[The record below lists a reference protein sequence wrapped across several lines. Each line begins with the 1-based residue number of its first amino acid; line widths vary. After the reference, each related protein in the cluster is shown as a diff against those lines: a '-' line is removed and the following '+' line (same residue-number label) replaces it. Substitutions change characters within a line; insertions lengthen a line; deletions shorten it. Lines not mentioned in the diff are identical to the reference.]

1 MSYKPS
7 SLFRLIEEI
16 NRSLFLPH
24 IQRPFVWEEDQMLR
38 LFDSLMRNYPIQTF
52 LFWRTKDEIKARK
65 FMDQV
70 EWDADLSG
78 FYHPNMSQKG
88 VEKVFVLDGQ
98 QRLQTLYAL
107 FSGGI
112 TAPDNR
118 RAEAYFDIASGI
130 EADERGLLHRIK
142 FSADPLPLPWYRVA
156 DAISKDSQRNSEEI
170 ADRVNTALDNLNA
183 SGQAATPETPEQAK
197 HREKRVRRNASQL
210 VSLLREEKHF
220 WIQELDGVAN
230 EYPYSRILDIFV
242 RVNSGGTKL
251 DASDLMFAAM
261 KEAWSDIEEVIEQT
275 TEMLNGTNLQFD
287 KTFPLKCLL
296 VAHGRGAEASPEKFT
311 GPDGDKLMADINNG
325 WVKAEQAFQELRDFL
340 KNDLKVYADKV
351 VRSYNSFIPLF
362 DFIYH
367 NPKPNE
373 ATRALLKAYH
383 YKAQLFG
390 WYSQGTDTVVNAL
403 HTIVGKLSTIGFPMM
418 EVKDYFKKRGN
429 ATELSRS
436 HLQETRLRF
445 ILLNQVYVDQMGS
458 SPFDVKFKGN
468 EPHVDHIYP
477 QSMLRN
483 KLDLLSAEINHLGNL
498 RFMGATDNIRKRAE
512 LPWSYFARLKA
523 SGTDI
528 SKHLLLDEYAND
540 PSKLKFD
547 VNSYRAFRDAR
558 FERMWD
564 ILSTTTNAEIVPGP
578 VMDTTTAA

>member
-16 NRSLFLPH
+16 NRSIFLPH
-24 IQRPFVWEEDQMLR
+24 IQRPFVWEEEQMLR

-65 FMDQV
+65 FMERI
-70 EWDADLSG
+70 EWEADLSD
-78 FYHPNMSQKG
+78 FYHLNISQRG
-88 VEKVFVLDGQ
+88 IEKVFVLDGQ

-107 FSGGI
+107 FRGAVTS
-112 TAPDNR
+112 PDNR
-118 RAEAYFDIASGI
+118 RAEAYFDITSG
-130 EADERGLLHRIK
+130 AFPDEQGFLYQIQ
-142 FSADPLPLPWYRVA
+142 FSAEPLSLPWYRIA
-156 DAISKDSQRNSEEI
+156 DVIGRDSQRNSEEV
-170 ADRVNTALDNLNA
+170 ADRINTALDIPKTQNESA
-183 SGQAATPETPEQAK
+183 GSESPQES
-197 HREKRVRRNASQL
+197 RERERRVRRNASQL
-210 VSLLREEKHF
+210 LSLLREEKHF

-311 GPDGDKLMADINNG
+311 GSDGDKLMADINGG
-325 WVKAEQAFQELRDFL
+325 WSKAEQAFQELRDFL

-351 VRSYNSFIPLF
+351 IRSYNSFIPLF
-362 DFIYH
+362 DFLYH

-373 ATRALLKAYH
+373 GARALLRAYH

-390 WYSQGTDTVVNAL
+390 WYSQSTDTVVNAL
-403 HTIVGKLSTIGFPMM
+403 HTIVGKVSPAGFPMS
-418 EVKDYFKKRGN
+418 EVKEYFRKRGN
-429 ATELSRS
+429 ATELSRH
-436 HLQETRLRF
+436 HLNETRLRF
-445 ILLNQVYVDQMGS
+445 ILLNQIYVDQMGS

-468 EPHVDHIYP
+468 DPHVDHIYP

-483 KLDLLSAEINHLGNL
+483 KFGLLSADINHLGNL

-512 LPWSYFARLKA
+512 LPGDYFTRMKA
-523 SGTDI
+523 AGTDI
-528 SKHLLLDEYAND
+528 SKHLLVDDVAAN
-540 PSKLKFD
+540 PKKLQFD
-547 VNSYRAFRDAR
+547 LQSYLSFRNRR
-558 FERMWD
+558 FERMWE
-564 ILSTTTNAEIVPGP
+564 ILSMTTNPEVRGSAS
-578 VMDTTTAA
+578 

>member
-1 MSYKPS
+1 VSYKPS

-65 FMDQV
+65 FMDRV
-70 EWDADLSG
+70 AWDADLSD
-78 FYHPNMSQKG
+78 FYQPSMSQKG
-88 VEKVFVLDGQ
+88 IEKVFVLDGQ

-107 FSGGI
+107 FRGAI
-112 TAPDNR
+112 TSADNR
-118 RAEAYFDIASGI
+118 HAEAYFDITTGNAP
-130 EADERGLLHRIK
+130 DERGLLHKIQ
-142 FSADPLPLPWYRVA
+142 FSPEPLTLPWYRVA
-156 DAISKDSQRNSEEI
+156 DVIGRDDQKNAEEI
-170 ADRVNTALDNLNA
+170 AERVNTALDNLSA
-183 SGQAATPETPEQAK
+183 TGQGIELETPEAAK
-197 HREKRVRRNASQL
+197 EREKRVRRNVSQL

-261 KEAWSDIEEVIEQT
+261 KEAWADIEEVIEQT
-275 TEMLNGTNLQFD
+275 TEMLNGTNLEFD

-311 GPDGDKLMADINNG
+311 GPDGDKLMDEINGG
-325 WVKAEQAFQELRDFL
+325 WAKAEQAFQELRDFL
-340 KNDLKVYADKV
+340 KNDLKIYADKV
-351 VRSYNSFIPLF
+351 IRSYNSFIPLF
-362 DFIYH
+362 DFLYH

-373 ATRALLKAYH
+373 ADKTLLRAYH

-403 HTIVGKLSTIGFPMM
+403 HGIVGKACPTGFPIL
-418 EVKDYFKKRGN
+418 EVKDYFRKRGN
-429 ATELSRS
+429 ATELSRQ
-436 HLQETRLRF
+436 HLNETRLRF
-445 ILLNQVYVDQMGS
+445 ILLNQVYVDQIGS

-468 EPHVDHIYP
+468 DPHVDHIYP
-477 QSMLRN
+477 QSMLRS
-483 KLDLLSAEINHLGNL
+483 KLGLLSADINHLGNL

-512 LPWSYFARLKA
+512 LPSNYFGRLKK

-528 SKHLLLDEYAND
+528 SKHLLLEDVTKD
-540 PSKLKFD
+540 PSKMQFD
-547 VNSYRAFRDAR
+547 LTSYLDFRNRR

-564 ILSTTTNAEIVPGP
+564 ILSSTTNPEVP
-578 VMDTTTAA
+578 TTAATAV